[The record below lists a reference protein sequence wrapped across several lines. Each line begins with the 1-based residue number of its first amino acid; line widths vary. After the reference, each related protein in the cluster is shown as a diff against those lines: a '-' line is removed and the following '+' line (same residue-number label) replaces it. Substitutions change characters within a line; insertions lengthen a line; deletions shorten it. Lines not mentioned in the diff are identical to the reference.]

1 MPVMIGRPLRSV
13 WPDRPHRYS
22 SRVTED
28 EPTKPSPLAAIADV
42 VRTPATPATL
52 DAIDLRLLELL
63 VQDARTSQ
71 RGLARELQM
80 SPPAVGDRIA
90 RLERLGVVRGYRA
103 DIDWAALGF
112 PMQVFLSVI
121 AAAIIRALH
130 AIPEVEEVSVVTGSI
145 DLLAR
150 LRVRDQ
156 AHLRTILLEG
166 IWQIPGVSRTETL
179 LSLAETPRKDFVNG
193 LIAQL
198 RAER

>member
-1 MPVMIGRPLRSV
+1 MVAAVLLDSG
-13 WPDRPHRYS
+13 
-22 SRVTED
+22 VTED
-28 EPTKPSPLAAIADV
+28 ARKKRSPLAAIADV
-42 VRTPATPATL
+42 VSTPVAPATL
-52 DAIDLRLLELL
+52 DAVDLRLLELL

-90 RLERLGVVRGYRA
+90 RLERLGVIRGYRA

-121 AAAIIRALH
+121 AATDQAAIIRALH

-156 AHLRTILLEG
+156 AHLRAILLEG

-179 LSLAETPRKDFVNG
+179 LSLAETPRKEFVHG
-193 LIAQL
+193 LIAEL
-198 RAER
+198 RDNP

>member
-1 MPVMIGRPLRSV
+1 M
-13 WPDRPHRYS
+13 
-22 SRVTED
+22 TED
-28 EPTKPSPLAAIADV
+28 VPKKRSPLAAIADV
-42 VRTPATPATL
+42 VSTPAPPAAL
-52 DAIDLRLLELL
+52 DATDLRLLELL

-90 RLERLGVVRGYRA
+90 RLERLGVIRGYRA

-121 AAAIIRALH
+121 AATDQASIIRALH

-156 AHLRTILLEG
+156 AHLRAILLEG

-179 LSLAETPRKDFVNG
+179 LSLAETPRKDFVHG
-193 LIAQL
+193 LIAEL
-198 RAER
+198 RDER